1 MLRFNIKNK
10 NNTVRNKSLMTYLSK
25 TILIT
30 SIAIIC
36 ASYSTYHAKAMTQD
50 STKSQKIVNIDS
62 LKRIDHT
69 VKPKEFVIR
78 SIKTQ
83 GLKYINEQILLNT
96 SGIVVGDTIIIPG
109 TNLNQAAR
117 KLWDQRYFSDVKIK
131 TDLDGDNVD
140 VIFVLKERARV
151 ANWGFIGLK
160 KTQQEELIEKLNL
173 RRGSELTEYM
183 MDNSI
188 RLIREY
194 MNEKANRKGT
204 IDYDIQPDSLIRGG
218 LNVNFIINMGK
229 KQKIKEIKI
238 EGTKAL
244 NPKKVGR
251 AMKKTKA
258 LSINIFNDTKFN
270 DKEFPADKQL
280 IINYMKSK
288 GYRDAKIIEDSLYDI
303 NEKRIGV
310 YIKVDEGKKYYYRD
324 ITWMGN
330 SKYPTDY
337 LADYVLGIKKGDA
350 YDSETM
356 ASRLG
361 SEFGKTEM
369 GETSIDGIYKDD
381 GYLAFMIKPFETAD
395 ADSVDVEI
403 RIIEGKQFRIGDV
416 TFEGNTRTNDHV
428 IRRELETVPGDL
440 YSQSLLMR
448 TYQRLASMG
457 QFDPNSLE
465 PNVIP
470 NMQTEIVDINYAL
483 SEVRNDQFELS
494 AGWGGGM
501 FIGSLG
507 VKFTN
512 VSLRKFFDKNAW
524 RPYPAGDNQTIG
536 LNIQS
541 NGTYYRALSA
551 NFVEPWLGGE
561 KPTNLSVSFY
571 TSRES
576 SYGEGYNMWNS
587 NSSSYFGTIGGTV
600 SLSKRLTWPDPF
612 FSLSVGATI
621 QSYKMVD
628 WDYFIIEN
636 GRSNTFAIN
645 VGFQRNSIDDPYQYP
660 TRGSKVAVSLAITPP
675 YSLFDGKDYSQPMT
689 DQERYRWIEYHKWG
703 FDFQWFT
710 PLSNNKKLVLMTRA
724 QFGYLGAYDQNKRSP
739 FEGFQMGGD
748 GLNSY
753 SLYGVQTVG
762 LRGYENGS
770 LTPNDRLYANIY
782 SKYTVELR
790 YPLVREGGTLVYAN
804 IFAEAGNAFISA
816 SEFKPFVLKKSAGVG
831 LKLYLP
837 ILGLLGIDWGYGFDP
852 TPTSQGKASGSQ
864 LHFTMGMTM

>member
-1 MLRFNIKNK
+1 MNYIR
-10 NNTVRNKSLMTYLSK
+10 KSIVI
-25 TILIT
+25 TILALLACT
-30 SIAIIC
+30 HV
-36 ASYSTYHAKAMTQD
+36 SYAQENTIDTESPKND
-50 STKSQKIVNIDS
+50 SSNIENMVNVDS
-62 LKRIDHT
+62 LKRLDH
-69 VKPKEFVIR
+69 KLEPKQYVLN
-78 SIKTQ
+78 SLKAV
-83 GLKYINEQILLNT
+83 GLKFINEQILLNT
-96 SGIVVGDTIIIPG
+96 SGLVVGDTILIPG
-109 TNLNQAAR
+109 QNLNQAAR
-117 KLWDQRYFSDVKIK
+117 KLWDQRYFADVKVK
-131 TDLDGDNVD
+131 TDFVGDKVD
-140 VIFVLKERARV
+140 VTFILKERARV
-151 ANWGFIGLK
+151 ANWGFIGIK
-160 KTQQEELIEKLNL
+160 KTPQEELIEKLNL
-173 RRGSELTEYM
+173 RRGSELSDYL

-188 RLIREY
+188 RLIKEY
-194 MNEKANRKGT
+194 MDEKANRNAT
-204 IDYDIQPDSLIRGG
+204 IDYEIQPDSLIRGTV
-218 LNVNFIINMGK
+218 NVNFIINPGK
-229 KQKIKEIKI
+229 KQRIKEINVQ
-238 EGTKAL
+238 GTKAL

-251 AMKKTKA
+251 AMKNTKA
-258 LSINIFNDTKFN
+258 ISINIFADTKFK
-270 DKEFPADKQL
+270 DKEFPQDKQL
-280 IINYMKSK
+280 IVDYMKSQ
-288 GYRDAKIIEDSLYDI
+288 GYRDAKIIEDSIYSI

-310 YIKVDEGKKYYYRD
+310 YIKVDEGKKYYYRN

-330 SKYPTDY
+330 SKYPTEY
-337 LADYVLGIKKGDA
+337 LAKYVLGIEKGDA

-356 ASRLG
+356 AANLG
-361 SEFGKTEM
+361 SEFGKSKP
-369 GETSIDGIYKDD
+369 GQTSIDGLYKDD
-381 GYLAFMIKPFETAD
+381 GYLAFMIKPFETAIG
-395 ADSVDVEI
+395 DSVDVEI
-403 RIIEGKQFRIGDV
+403 RMIEGKQFRIGDV
-416 TFEGNTRTNDHV
+416 TFEGNTRTNDPV

-448 TYQRLASMG
+448 TYQRLATMG

-470 NMQTEIVDINYAL
+470 NMQTEVVDINYAL
-483 SEVRNDQFELS
+483 TEVRNDQFELS

-512 VSLRKFFDKNAW
+512 VSLRKFFDKDAW

-551 NFVEPWLGGE
+551 NFMEPWLGGK

-576 SYGEGYNMWNS
+576 SFGDGYNMWNS
-587 NSSSYFGTIGGTV
+587 RAESYFGTVGGSV
-600 SLSKRLTWPDPF
+600 SVSKRLSWPDPF
-612 FSLSVGATI
+612 FTLSLGATV

-645 VGFQRNSIDDPYQYP
+645 LAFQRNSIDDPYQYP
-660 TRGSKVAVSLAITPP
+660 TQGSKIALTLAITPP

-710 PLSNNKKLVLMTRA
+710 PLSNDRKLVLMTRA
-724 QFGYLGAYDQNKRSP
+724 QFGYLGSYNSNKKSP

-753 SLYGVQTVG
+753 SLYGVQTIG

-770 LTPNDRLYANIY
+770 LTPYDRLYANVY

-790 YPLVREGGTLVYAN
+790 YPIVREGGTLVYAN
-804 IFAEAGNAFISA
+804 IFAEAGNAFVNA
-816 SEFKPFVLKKSAGVG
+816 REFKPFLLKKSLGVG

-837 ILGLLGIDWGYGFDP
+837 ILGLIGIDWGYGFDA
-852 TPTSQGKASGSQ
+852 TPTSQGEPSGPQ
-864 LHFTMGMTM
+864 FHFTMGMQM